1 MTFQGHLKRRKML
14 LPMLTNSLD
23 ILENENNNSNRMD
36 IEVLASERGELRIK
50 HNKTFFPCIF
60 FSVLS

>member
-23 ILENENNNSNRMD
+23 ILENENNNSNRMGYRS
-36 IEVLASERGELRIK
+36 ISKWMRRTK
-50 HNKTFFPCIF
+50 NKA
-60 FSVLS
+60 